1 MRLHRMAVKGG
12 IPMSCYSQ
20 QLSQVA
26 KNYLCGFYEI
36 LDDMIDGMTGA
47 DLNRSLSHNFIVQ
60 MIPHHEAAIRMSES
74 ILRYTT
80 FVPLQEIARNI
91 ITEQTKSIADMR
103 AALSACGAVEN
114 TQEDI
119 CLYERRFR
127 SITQTMFREMGCAPG
142 TNNLNADFMREMIPH
157 HQGAI
162 RMLENALRFP
172 ICPELDPILR
182 AIITSQER
190 GVREMR
196 RLLRCV

>member
-1 MRLHRMAVKGG
+1 
-12 IPMSCYSQ
+12 MSCYSQ

-26 KNYLCGFYEI
+26 KIYLCGFYEI

-162 RMLENALRFP
+162 RMSENALRFP